1 MTNKKFYVVWAGHN
15 PGVYDS
21 WDDAQEQIQ
30 NFKGA
35 KYKSYTSAAEAAEAY
50 RQGILLDENLS
61 LGNFLTQ
68 LSTRIQDSK
77 TATADWHRFPE
88 IDRNGW
94 AVDASCLGNPGVME
108 YQGVDLATG
117 KRLFRIGPFQGATNN
132 IGEYLAIVHA
142 LALLEQRG
150 ERRTIYS
157 DSRTGMAWAR
167 KGFANTKIAPT
178 AQNKPVRDLIQR
190 ANAWLANHSF
200 RVPVL
205 KWDTDRWG
213 EIPADFGRK

>member
-1 MTNKKFYVVWAGHN
+1 
-15 PGVYDS
+15 
-21 WDDAQEQIQ
+21 
-30 NFKGA
+30 
-35 KYKSYTSAAEAAEAY
+35 
-50 RQGILLDENLS
+50 
-61 LGNFLTQ
+61 
-68 LSTRIQDSK
+68 
-77 TATADWHRFPE
+77 
-88 IDRNGW
+88 
-94 AVDASCLGNPGVME
+94 ME